1 MITFFPAQYSAIS
14 MFATSGNPCITVA
27 DGIFAG
33 AAKASA
39 PLIACI
45 PTRAAREIF
54 FMNCMMTDCEC
65 KISLMEARLL
75 LPSLSRWR

>member
-1 MITFFPAQYSAIS
+1 MNAPGRPTMITFFPAQYSAIS

-45 PTRAAREIF
+45 PTRAARDFLHELHG
-54 FMNCMMTDCEC
+54 D
-65 KISLMEARLL
+65 RL
-75 LPSLSRWR
+75 